1 MKSTALRIVV
11 ALVIVGCAVPF
22 ALAQTPYAPLTT
34 FEQNLARPEIAWLL
48 TAGNL
53 FLGAAFTVTLVVQVV
68 RITLGNASL
77 SAIFRTIALYAALF
91 ALYAYGGRAM
101 SEASTLIVTATAGP
115 AATMAETYASFD
127 EATMRLAFG
136 PQEATLPGENGA
148 PSTASSAALF
158 TPPFLWGLAFAFLF
172 KGLLVLALAVKF
184 LLLDILWPLVH
195 QLALLGFIFAVPFA
209 SFAGWE
215 PVKRFAAMV
224 IEVSVWP
231 VIYTV
236 GFGVAAQVSR
246 PAFDAFAAL
255 MREGDYETLVGNLL
269 ANLTTLAPLIGYFL
283 FLIALGA
290 LTPAIA
296 AMVVRSE
303 SGTAVAQALS
313 QRIGAVIGSRG
324 GGVA

>member
-1 MKSTALRIVV
+1 MKSAAFRIVV
-11 ALVIVGCAVPF
+11 ALAIAGFALPL
-22 ALAQTPYAPLTT
+22 ALAQTPYAPLAT
-34 FEQNLARPEIAWLL
+34 FEQNLARPEISWLF

-68 RITLGNASL
+68 RITLG
-77 SAIFRTIALYAALF
+77 SAAVAALFRTIALYAALF
-91 ALYAYGGRAM
+91 ALYAYGGRVM
-101 SEASTLIVTATAGP
+101 SEASALIVTATAGP
-115 AATMAETYASFD
+115 AATMADTYAAFD

-136 PQEATLPGENGA
+136 PQDATQTGGNGSPCA
-148 PSTASSAALF
+148 ASSAALF
-158 TPPFLWGLAFAFLF
+158 TPPFLWGLGFAFLF

-195 QLALLGFIFAVPFA
+195 QLTLLGFIFAVPFA

-215 PVKRFAAMV
+215 PVKRFAVMV
-224 IEVSVWP
+224 VEVSVWP
-231 VIYTV
+231 VIYNV

-246 PAFDAFAAL
+246 PAFDAFATL
-255 MREGDYETLVGNLL
+255 MRESDYETLVGNLL

-303 SGTAVAQALS
+303 SGAAVAQVLS
-313 QRIGAVIGSRG
+313 QRIGAVFGGRG
-324 GGVA
+324 GAS